1 MKIFFKISFAALII
15 IGAVACQKTAGSG
28 GTSSI
33 TGKVTG
39 QNHDAARNEI
49 TEIIVSNGSQLEH
62 GDYFILNTPNNG
74 TYYYVWYKNPTWV
87 SNGDPQLSGRTG
99 IQVVFNYSNTN
110 TTIATATAAAM
121 LAVLGNDFDV
131 TVNNDILVITNKI
144 NGYTPDANNM
154 NSPFEFNIEQQGKD
168 SKLSAVAPRVDERVY
183 IQYGDNEAYNETVR
197 TGGDGE
203 FSFLNLKK
211 GNYTIYSLSEDTI
224 ITNAYIKK
232 SVTLEITANK
242 SVVDAG
248 SFNVV
253 Y

>member
-1 MKIFFKISFAALII
+1 MKVFSPLAFLII
-15 IGAVACQKTAGSG
+15 LTITSACQKTAGPG

-39 QNHDAARNEI
+39 QNHEASRNEI

-87 SNGDPQLSGRTG
+87 SNGDPQLAGRTG
-99 IQVVFNYSNTN
+99 IEVVFNYSNSN
-110 TTIATATAAAM
+110 TTIATATADAM
-121 LAVLGNDFDV
+121 QALLGNDFDISV
-131 TVNNDILVITNKI
+131 TNDIIVVRNKV

-154 NSPFEFNIEQQGKD
+154 TTPFEFNIEQQGKD
-168 SKLSAVAPRVDERVY
+168 SQLSEATPRIDERVY
-183 IQYGDNEAYNETVR
+183 IQYGDNTSYNETVR

-203 FSFLNLKK
+203 FNFLNLKK
-211 GNYTIYSLSEDTI
+211 GKYTVYTLSEDTTT
-224 ITNAYIKK
+224 TNTFIKK
-232 SVTLEITANK
+232 SVQVEITSNK

-248 SFNVV
+248 SFNVI